1 MTETVNLTIKIDPEL
16 KETIKQLALENQVS
30 MSQEIVQ
37 RLQASLETH
46 PHPAIDNQDITEEG
60 TEGSSAADV
69 KTDALSATELKQ
81 IRLLLKKQGKKK
93 K

>member
-1 MTETVNLTIKIDPEL
+1 MTETVNLTIKIDPAL
-16 KETIKQLALENQVS
+16 KENLKQLAQENQIS

-37 RLQASLETH
+37 RLQASLQTH
-46 PHPAIDNQDITEEG
+46 PHPAIDNQDLTEE
-60 TEGSSAADV
+60 TAEGLTSAEV
-69 KTDALSATELKQ
+69 KQ

>member
-1 MTETVNLTIKIDPEL
+1 MTETVNLTIKIDPAL
-16 KETIKQLALENQVS
+16 KENLKQLALENQIS

-37 RLQASLETH
+37 RLQASLQTH
-46 PHPAIDNQDITEEG
+46 PHPAIDNQDLTEEMA
-60 TEGSSAADV
+60 EGLTSAEV
-69 KTDALSATELKQ
+69 KQ

>member
-16 KETIKQLALENQVS
+16 KETIKQLALENQIS

-46 PHPAIDNQDITEEG
+46 QHPAIDNQDITEEG
-60 TEGSSAADV
+60 PEESAATDV
-69 KTDALSATELKQ
+69 KDAGLSASELKQ
-81 IRLLLKKQGKKK
+81 IRLLLKKQSKKK

>member
-16 KETIKQLALENQVS
+16 KETIKQLALENQIS

-37 RLQASLETH
+37 RLQASLNTH
-46 PHPAIDNQDITEEG
+46 PHPAVDNQSITEEASAG
-60 TEGSSAADV
+60 LSAAEV
-69 KTDALSATELKQ
+69 KQ

>member
-16 KETIKQLALENQVS
+16 KEKIKQLALENQIS

-37 RLQASLETH
+37 RLQTSLKTH
-46 PHPAIDNQDITEEG
+46 PHPAIDSQDITEEG
-60 TEGSSAADV
+60 ADEAGASDV
-69 KTDALSATELKQ
+69 KTDGLSASELKQ
-81 IRLLLKKQGKKK
+81 IRLLLKKQNKKK

>member
-16 KETIKQLALENQVS
+16 KETIKQLALENQIS

-46 PHPAIDNQDITEEG
+46 PHPAIDNQDTTEAAAEA
-60 TEGSSAADV
+60 SAAS
-69 KTDALSATELKQ
+69 DAQADGLSASELKQ
-81 IRLLLKKQGKKK
+81 IRLLLKKQSKKK

>member
-37 RLQASLETH
+37 RLQASLDTH
-46 PHPAIDNQDITEEG
+46 PHPAIDNQDITEE
-60 TEGSSAADV
+60 TAEASAAS
-69 KTDALSATELKQ
+69 DAKADGLSASELKQ
-81 IRLLLKKQGKKK
+81 IRLLLKKQSKKK

>member
-16 KETIKQLALENQVS
+16 KETIKQLALENQIS

-46 PHPAIDNQDITEEG
+46 PYPAIDNQDITEEG

-81 IRLLLKKQGKKK
+81 IRLLLKKQSKKK

>member
-1 MTETVNLTIKIDPEL
+1 MTETVNLTIKIDPAL
-16 KETIKQLALENQVS
+16 KEHIKQLALENQIS

-46 PHPAIDNQDITEEG
+46 PHPAIDNRDLTEASPDG
-60 TEGSSAADV
+60 LTSAEV
-69 KTDALSATELKQ
+69 KQ

-93 K
+93 

>member
-1 MTETVNLTIKIDPEL
+1 MTETVNLTIKIDPAL
-16 KETIKQLALENQVS
+16 KENIKQLALENQIS

-46 PHPAIDNQDITEEG
+46 PHPAIDNQDLTE
-60 TEGSSAADV
+60 SSPEASSERL
-69 KTDALSATELKQ
+69 TSAEVKQ

>member
-16 KETIKQLALENQVS
+16 KETIKQLALENQIS

-37 RLQASLETH
+37 RLQASLESH
-46 PHPAIDNQDITEEG
+46 PHPATDNQDITEEG
-60 TEGSSAADV
+60 AAETGAADV
-69 KTDALSATELKQ
+69 KADGLSASELKQ
-81 IRLLLKKQGKKK
+81 IRLLLKKQSKKK

>member
-16 KETIKQLALENQVS
+16 KETIKQLALENQIS

-46 PHPAIDNQDITEEG
+46 PNPAIDNQDITEEG
-60 TEGSSAADV
+60 TKESAATDV
-69 KTDALSATELKQ
+69 KDAGLSASELKQ
-81 IRLLLKKQGKKK
+81 IRLLLKKQSKKK